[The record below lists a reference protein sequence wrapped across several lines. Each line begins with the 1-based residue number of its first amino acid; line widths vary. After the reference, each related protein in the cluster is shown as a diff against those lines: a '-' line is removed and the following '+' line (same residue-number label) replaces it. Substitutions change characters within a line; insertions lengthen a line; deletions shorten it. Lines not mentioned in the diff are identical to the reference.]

1 MKQFITIFLFL
12 STTLLYSQKPNKTI
26 HDSIF
31 EVGDI
36 IQLPKIIYCLGRGC
50 CGDYECGSVDSIKT
64 TADFIN
70 KYSSLVFQIQ
80 NHTDL
85 RGSVEGN
92 LKLSQYRAR
101 TMFNNLKPLL
111 NDTTQLTAIG
121 FGESQPII
129 SQNEIDKIK
138 DKERIEELHAI
149 NRRTVLV
156 VVAKM

>member
-1 MKQFITIFLFL
+1 MKQILYIFLFF
-12 STTLLYSQKPNKTI
+12 SIAPLYSQKPNKTI
-26 HDSIF
+26 HDSVF

-50 CGDYECGSVDSIKT
+50 CGDYEWSSVDSIKI

-92 LKLSQYRAR
+92 LNLSQYRAR
-101 TMFNNLKPLL
+101 TILKNLKPLL
-111 NDTTQLTAIG
+111 KDTTQLTTIG

-129 SQNEIDKIK
+129 SQKQIDKIK
-138 DKERIEELHAI
+138 NRVKQEELYSI

-156 VVAKM
+156 VIAKK

>member
-1 MKQFITIFLFL
+1 MKHFITILFL
-12 STTLLYSQKPNKTI
+12 LSSTLLYSQKPNKTI
-26 HDSIF
+26 RDSIF

-50 CGDYECGSVDSIKT
+50 CGDYEWSSVDSIKI

-92 LKLSQYRAR
+92 LKLSQFRAR
-101 TMFNNLKPLL
+101 NIAVYLRPLL
-111 NDTTQLTAIG
+111 KDTTQLTAIG

-129 SQNEIDKIK
+129 YQKEIDKIK
-138 DKERIEELHAI
+138 DKESREQLHAI